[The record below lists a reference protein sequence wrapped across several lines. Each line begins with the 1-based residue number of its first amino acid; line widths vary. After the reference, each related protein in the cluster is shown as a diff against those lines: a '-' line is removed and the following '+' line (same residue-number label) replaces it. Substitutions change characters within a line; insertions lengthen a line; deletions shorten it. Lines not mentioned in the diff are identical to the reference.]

1 VLDVF
6 GSTSDE
12 AVEEE
17 ADDDAEVL
25 VGTIG
30 TDEGTGIAARLN
42 PTTRS
47 EGVEAPL
54 SWEEEEEDE
63 PDEPDEPDKED
74 VGGA

>member
-1 VLDVF
+1 MLDVF

-30 TDEGTGIAARLN
+30 ADDGTGIAARLN

-63 PDEPDEPDKED
+63 PDEPDKED

>member
-30 TDEGTGIAARLN
+30 TDDGTGIAARLN

-74 VGGA
+74 VEGA

>member
-1 VLDVF
+1 MLDVF

-30 TDEGTGIAARLN
+30 TDDGTGIAARLN

-63 PDEPDEPDKED
+63 PDEPDKED

>member
-30 TDEGTGIAARLN
+30 TDDGTGIAARLN

-63 PDEPDEPDKED
+63 PDEPDKED